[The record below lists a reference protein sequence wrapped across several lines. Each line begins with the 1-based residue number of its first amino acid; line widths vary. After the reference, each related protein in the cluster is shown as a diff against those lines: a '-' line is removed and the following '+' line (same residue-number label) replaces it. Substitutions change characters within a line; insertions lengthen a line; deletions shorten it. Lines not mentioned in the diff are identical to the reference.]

1 MSEMIEETVEGN
13 APALPNACG
22 VVSDGE
28 NLLERAENLRASL
41 SEILRL
47 LPEMRDGEILWT
59 AAYAGKLELQGFLL
73 RGACVAELRR
83 RFSTKL
89 TGGRGKR
96 DEGKVGM
103 QARMTAFAD
112 SIGVG
117 LRTLMTDL
125 RIYQVFFENAPDRVS
140 TLAGE
145 CCLPR
150 EFFVTA
156 LAAPQ
161 PLTAIEIAIQK
172 KRDSTYT
179 RQQYREEVRALKQPA
194 GKAKAKIKPEDGHWI
209 RVQISPTAYKALKEL
224 ERGDGKTQS
233 DIVTEALLAFHRKRE
248 GSPARRGK
256 ASRQRGEKNPAPA
269 AASQMALGYS
279 QES

>member
-1 MSEMIEETVEGN
+1 MIGETVERN
-13 APALPNACG
+13 TPALPNACG
-22 VVSDGE
+22 VASERE

-47 LPEMRDGEILWT
+47 LPEMHDGEIFWT

-73 RGACVAELRR
+73 RGACAAELRR

-103 QARMTAFAD
+103 QARMAAFAD

-125 RIYQVFFENAPDRVS
+125 RIYQVFFENAPDRIS

-172 KRDSTYT
+172 RRDSAYT

-194 GKAKAKIKPEDGHWI
+194 GKAKAKIKTENGHWI

-224 ERGDGKTQS
+224 GQRDGKPQS
-233 DIVTEALLAFHRKRE
+233 DIVTEALLSFHRRVE
-248 GSPARRGK
+248 GGPLRRGK
-256 ASRQRGEKNPAPA
+256 ASRQSEEKKPAPA
-269 AASQMALGYS
+269 ATSQIPLEYS